1 MTPEALLAFAVGMT
15 LLSLSP
21 GPGLAAILSR
31 TWTWTSGLGAG
42 FAVTAGLVVGDF
54 LFLGIAAIGLTAI
67 ATTLGPLF
75 QIVKYA
81 GALYLIWLGV
91 KLILAASKPLTVEA
105 SPPVHPGRDVG
116 IGLLVTLGNPKP
128 ILFYSALLPTFLDVT
143 AIGIGD
149 FLLLGAVVVAVS
161 FTVYGGYMVLADR
174 SRRMLAS
181 TAVVRRLNQATG
193 AVLVGSGIVVAS
205 R

>member
-1 MTPEALLAFAVGMT
+1 MTPESLLAFAVGMT

-31 TWTWTSGLGAG
+31 TWTSGLGAG

-116 IGLLVTLGNPKP
+116 MGLLVTLGNPKP

>member
-1 MTPEALLAFAVGMT
+1 LTPESLLAFAVGMT

-31 TWTWTSGLGAG
+31 TWTSGLGAG
-42 FAVTAGLVVGDF
+42 FAVTTGLVVGDF

-116 IGLLVTLGNPKP
+116 MGLLVTLGNPKP

-149 FLLLGAVVVAVS
+149 FLLWA
-161 FTVYGGYMVLADR
+161 R
-174 SRRMLAS
+174 S
-181 TAVVRRLNQATG
+181 
-193 AVLVGSGIVVAS
+193 
-205 R
+205 

>member
-31 TWTWTSGLGAG
+31 TWTSGLGAG

-116 IGLLVTLGNPKP
+116 MGLLVTLGNPKP

-161 FTVYGGYMVLADR
+161 FTVYGGYMILAER

>member
-1 MTPEALLAFAVGMT
+1 LTPESLLAFAVGMT

-31 TWTWTSGLGAG
+31 TWTSGLGAG

-105 SPPVHPGRDVG
+105 SPPVHLGRDVG
-116 IGLLVTLGNPKP
+116 MGLLVTLGNPKP

>member
-1 MTPEALLAFAVGMT
+1 MAFESLLAFAVGMT

-31 TWTWTSGLGAG
+31 TWTSGLGAG

-91 KLILAASKPLTVEA
+91 KLILAASKPLALEA

-116 IGLLVTLGNPKP
+116 MGLLVTLGNPKP

-149 FLLLGAVVVAVS
+149 FLLLGAVVVVVS
-161 FTVYGGYMVLADR
+161 FTVYGGYMVLAER

-181 TAVVRRLNQATG
+181 TAMVRRLNQATG
-193 AVLVGSGIVVAS
+193 AVLVGSGLVVAS

>member
-1 MTPEALLAFAVGMT
+1 VAFESLLAFAVGMT

-31 TWTWTSGLGAG
+31 TWTSGLGAG

-81 GALYLIWLGV
+81 GALYLTWLGT
-91 KLILAASKPLTVEA
+91 KLLLAASKPLNVEA
-105 SPPVHPGRDVG
+105 SPAAHPGRDVG
-116 IGLLVTLGNPKP
+116 MGLLVTLGNPKP

-149 FLLLGAVVVAVS
+149 FLLLGAVVVVVS
-161 FTVYGGYMVLADR
+161 FTVYGGYMVLAER

-181 TAVVRRLNQATG
+181 TAMVRRLNQATG
-193 AVLVGSGIVVAS
+193 AVLVGSGLVVAS

>member
-1 MTPEALLAFAVGMT
+1 MTPESLLAFAVGMT

-31 TWTWTSGLGAG
+31 TWTSGLGAG

-54 LFLGIAAIGLTAI
+54 LFLGIAAIGLTAL

-116 IGLLVTLGNPKP
+116 MGLLVTLGNPKP

-161 FTVYGGYMVLADR
+161 FTVYGGYMILAER

>member
-1 MTPEALLAFAVGMT
+1 MTPESLLAFAVGMT

-31 TWTWTSGLGAG
+31 TWTSGLGAG

-54 LFLGIAAIGLTAI
+54 LFLGIAAIGLTAL

-116 IGLLVTLGNPKP
+116 MGLLVTLGNPKP

-161 FTVYGGYMVLADR
+161 FTVYGGYMVLAER

-181 TAVVRRLNQATG
+181 TAMVRRLNQATG

>member
-1 MTPEALLAFAVGMT
+1 MTFESLLAFAVGMT

-31 TWTWTSGLGAG
+31 TWTSGLGAG

-81 GALYLIWLGV
+81 GALYLIWLGT
-91 KLILAASKPLTVEA
+91 KLLLAASKPLNVEA
-105 SPPVHPGRDVG
+105 SPAVHPGRDVG
-116 IGLLVTLGNPKP
+116 MGLLVTLGNPKP

-149 FLLLGAVVVAVS
+149 FLLLGAVVVVVS
-161 FTVYGGYMVLADR
+161 FTVYGGYMVLAER

-181 TAVVRRLNQATG
+181 TAMVRRLNQATG
-193 AVLVGSGIVVAS
+193 AVLVGSGLVVAS

>member
-1 MTPEALLAFAVGMT
+1 LTPESLLAFAVGMT

-31 TWTWTSGLGAG
+31 TWTSGLGAG

-116 IGLLVTLGNPKP
+116 MGLLVTLGSPKP

>member
-1 MTPEALLAFAVGMT
+1 MTPESLLAFAAGMT

-31 TWTWTSGLGAG
+31 TWTSGLGAG

-81 GALYLIWLGV
+81 GALYLIWLGA
-91 KLILAASKPLTVEA
+91 KLFLAASKPLNVEA
-105 SPPVHPGRDVG
+105 RPAVHPARDVG
-116 IGLLVTLGNPKP
+116 MGLLVTLGNPKP

-143 AIGIGD
+143 AIGLGD
-149 FLLLGAVVVAVS
+149 FLTLGAVVVAVS
-161 FTVYGGYMVLADR
+161 FAVYGGYMILAER

-205 R
+205 RQ